1 MRIYRSNTRLRFLLV
16 SVLVLTLVGSLALVA
31 FAAENQQ
38 ETSNFKKTWMTS
50 WRLLNFLI
58 LAFFL
63 FKLLKEPIGRFFKES
78 VRVIQEQLQGT
89 EQACLDAGQ
98 ELDAVES
105 RLKSLDEEIQKLQ
118 DTIGELGERERDKI
132 IANAKQAAELILEKA
147 KLEAA
152 FSTQQARSQ
161 LRREVVD
168 GAVKLAEESIRKAI
182 ESGDQER
189 LVDAYLQDL
198 QQVPSSSA

>member
-38 ETSNFKKTWMTS
+38 ETSNFKKIWMTS